1 MYMPHHRPGPGQAAR
16 RRRGAWIVAGA
27 ALLLLGHEPGLGAEI
42 RVDLVDYHD
51 GATALQGYLAYDDSL
66 GVERRPALLIA
77 PEWRGLDDYA
87 KSRARQFAALGYL
100 AFALDPYGKGV
111 VVASD
116 ADAKSRSA
124 LLKADRTLLRAR
136 GRAALD
142 ALLTQPLA
150 ARDSIAAIGYCFG
163 GTLVLELAR
172 SGADI
177 RAAIAVHGGLAAG
190 TDAKGVP
197 LPAQTGVVTAKI
209 MALQGGDDP
218 FVTQAELT
226 AFTDEMRAAKVDW
239 QLMEFGGAVH
249 AFSNPHAGSDPS
261 SGRAYN
267 AVADHRSMDIICH
280 FLADLFPR

>member
-1 MYMPHHRPGPGQAAR
+1 MWQR
-16 RRRGAWIVAGA
+16 A
-27 ALLLLGHEPGLGAEI
+27 ALVGVALLVGLGSRLGAEI
-42 RVDLVDYHD
+42 RTEVVDYQD
-51 GATALQGYLAYDDSL
+51 GATALEGYIAYDDSL
-66 GVERRPALLIA
+66 GVERRPAVLIA
-77 PEWRGLDDYA
+77 PEWRGLDEYA

-116 ADAKSRSA
+116 ADAKARSGIF
-124 LLKADRTLLRAR
+124 KADRTLLRAR
-136 GRAALD
+136 GRAGLD
-142 ALLTQPLA
+142 ALTRQPLA

-177 RAAIAVHGGLAAG
+177 RAAIAVHGGLAPG
-190 TDAKGVP
+190 SDAKGLP
-197 LPAQTGVVTAKI
+197 LPAQAGIVTAKI

-226 AFTDEMRAAKVDW
+226 GFTDEMRAAKVDW

-261 SGRAYN
+261 TGRAYN

>member
-1 MYMPHHRPGPGQAAR
+1 MSRVHHRPGRGPAAHR
-16 RRRGAWIVAGA
+16 TSSARIVSITAVI
-27 ALLLLGHEPGLGAEI
+27 LLLSPRLGAEI
-42 RVDLVDYHD
+42 RTEIVDYRD
-51 GATALQGYLAYDDSL
+51 GATALEGYVAYDDSL
-66 GVERRPALLIA
+66 GVERRPAVLIA

-111 VVASD
+111 VVVSD
-116 ADAKSRSA
+116 DDAKTRSGA
-124 LLKADRTLLRAR
+124 FKADRTLLRRR
-136 GRAALD
+136 GQAALD
-142 ALLTQPLA
+142 ALLMQPLA
-150 ARDSIAAIGYCFG
+150 ARDAIAAIGYCFG

-190 TDAKGVP
+190 TDAKGTAM
-197 LPAQTGVVTAKI
+197 PAQAGMVTAKI

-218 FVTQAELT
+218 FVTQSELT

-239 QLMEFGGAVH
+239 QLIEFGGAVH

-267 AVADHRSMDIICH
+267 AVADHRSMDIITH